1 MSREINQERWSFA
14 DVQLRGRAGQD
25 GQLKYTAGGKPIF
38 TFSLAVNRGPKENRR
53 TIWLSCKA
61 FGELA
66 EKAQV
71 KKGDLIDVNGSL
83 DISSW
88 ADKTTGQQRERV
100 EILVNELGSHTERG
114 QTFVPQ
120 DALIDPDDSPA
131 LPFVPL
137 DNDLPF

>member
-1 MSREINQERWSFA
+1 MTQQINQERWSFA

-25 GQLKYTAGGKPIF
+25 SVLKYTASGKPIM
-38 TFSLAVNRGPKENRR
+38 TFSIAVNRGPKENRR

-66 EKAQV
+66 QTTQV
-71 KKGDLIDVNGSL
+71 KKGDLVDVNGAL

-100 EILVNELGSHTERG
+100 EILVNEIGLHTRQG
-114 QTFVPQ
+114 QTFVPH
-120 DALIDPDDSPA
+120 DALIGDD
-131 LPFVPL
+131 
-137 DNDLPF
+137 DDLHF